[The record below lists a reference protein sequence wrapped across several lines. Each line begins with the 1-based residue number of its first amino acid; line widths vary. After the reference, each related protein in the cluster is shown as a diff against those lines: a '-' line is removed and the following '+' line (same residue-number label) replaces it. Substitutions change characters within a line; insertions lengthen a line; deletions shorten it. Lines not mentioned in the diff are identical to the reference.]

1 MHRRDETSRRPT
13 PASPTAL
20 ALAAAVMVGVG
31 ALPGGLA
38 PAGTDRRAAA
48 DPEAAVASLIACLN
62 DAAKTLAGA
71 AAVTA
76 PMPVDSPPVLPA
88 VSSPAIAVGPA
99 AAPPCLRP
107 SLGLRD
113 LPPPARS

>member
-1 MHRRDETSRRPT
+1 MDRHDETSRRPT
-13 PASPTAL
+13 PATPTAL

-31 ALPGGLA
+31 ALPGGVA
-38 PAGTDRRAAA
+38 SAGTDRRVAA
-48 DPEAAVASLIACLN
+48 DTEAAVASLIACLN

-76 PMPVDSPPVLPA
+76 PMPADTPPVLPA
-88 VSSPAIAVGPA
+88 VSVTAIAVGPA

-113 LPPPARS
+113 LPPPVRS